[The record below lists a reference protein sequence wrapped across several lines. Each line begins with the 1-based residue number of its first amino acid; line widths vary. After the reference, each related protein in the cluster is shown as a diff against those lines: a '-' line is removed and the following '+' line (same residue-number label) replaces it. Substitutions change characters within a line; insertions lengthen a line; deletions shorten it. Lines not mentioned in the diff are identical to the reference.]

1 MSEQNISQNLQTL
14 LKLRG
19 DITLSDL
26 ARETGVPQPTLHH
39 IVEGRTKKPRRQAL
53 ESLATYFSISV
64 PQLIGTLP
72 LLPNIPNAIKDSLK
86 ISTVPL
92 IDWELAKNWN
102 RDDYECI
109 QFREIIVER
118 EVSKNTFA
126 LELQDASMEPLFLEK
141 SILIFDPTKSPKGRD
156 FVLVYL
162 AQSNSVTFNRLFIE
176 DNKFYLRQEQANGD
190 VDLRKL
196 NISKDRIIAT
206 LIQAR
211 LEF

>member
-1 MSEQNISQNLQTL
+1 MSEQTISHNLQTL

-53 ESLATYFSISV
+53 ESLATYFSVSV
-64 PQLIGTLP
+64 PQLVGTLP
-72 LLPNIPNAIKDSLK
+72 LLPNIPDAIKESLK
-86 ISTVPL
+86 ISTIPL

-102 RDDYECI
+102 RDSYDSI
-109 QFREIIVER
+109 QFREIILEK
-118 EVSKNTFA
+118 ETGKNTFA
-126 LELQDASMEPLFLEK
+126 LELQDTSMEPLFLEK
-141 SILIFDPTKSPKGRD
+141 SILIFDPTKSPKERD

-162 AQSNSVTFNRLFIE
+162 AKSNAVTFNRLFI
-176 DNKFYLRQEQANGD
+176 DGKNLYLKQDKHNGD
-190 VDLRKL
+190 AELRKL
-196 NISKDRIIAT
+196 NIPKDRIIAT

>member
-118 EVSKNTFA
+118 ETSKNTFA
-126 LELQDASMEPLFLEK
+126 LELHDTSMEPLFQEK
-141 SILIFDPTKSPKGRD
+141 SILIFDPTKLPKERD
-156 FVLVYL
+156 FVLVHL
-162 AQSNSVTFNRLFIE
+162 AESDILLFNRLFVE
-176 DNKFYLRQEQANGD
+176 GKKHYLKQDKSNGNAE
-190 VDLRKL
+190 LLKL
-196 NISKDRIIAT
+196 NIPNDKIIAT